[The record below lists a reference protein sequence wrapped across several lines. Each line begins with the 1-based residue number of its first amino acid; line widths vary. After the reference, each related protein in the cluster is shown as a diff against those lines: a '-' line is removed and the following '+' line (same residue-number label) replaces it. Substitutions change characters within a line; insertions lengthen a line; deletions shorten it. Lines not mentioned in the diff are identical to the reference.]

1 MPNQTRAEAK
11 AVRDAAVAAF
21 RISDLTLPRNEYI
34 RDSLNPLKGKISFG
48 PGADPFTLNNAA
60 SYLAA
65 YGHEGRLRDGAL
77 ALAPVDPATWNIVY
91 EPIRQLTHVAYH
103 FAHRAGDVDGAAA
116 LEPLLFREGDTYNV
130 FRGVFVPSQHPVGTV
145 TVGDRP
151 TAEMLSGAWLKRPF
165 DDVSAYDSPGP
176 YGRGGRAEDRIAS
189 AAAGDI
195 LTASMMWVWGG
206 SDEWPR
212 ARIDEYVDALIAQ
225 WHTLDGWQ
233 PGW

>member
-21 RISDLTLPRNEYI
+21 RISELELPRNNDI

-60 SYLAA
+60 AYLAA
-65 YGHEGRLRDGAL
+65 YGHEGRVRDGAL
-77 ALAPVDPATWNIVY
+77 ALGPIEPATWNIVY
-91 EPIRQLTHVAYH
+91 EPIRQLTHVAFH
-103 FAHRAGDVDGAAA
+103 FAHRAGDTSGAEQ
-116 LEPLLFREGDTYNV
+116 LEPLLFREGDSYDI
-130 FRGVFVPSQHPVGTV
+130 FRGVFIPSQHPPGTP

-151 TAEMLSGAWLKRPF
+151 TAEMLSGAWLNRPF
-165 DDVSAYDSPGP
+165 ENVGKYDNPGP
-176 YGRGGRAEDRIAS
+176 HGRGGRTEDRLAS
-189 AAAGDI
+189 AAAGDV

-206 SDEWPR
+206 SADWPR
-212 ARIDEYVDALIAQ
+212 ERIDDYVDALIPQ
-225 WHTLDGWQ
+225 WHALDGWA